1 MLISIIADSCQN
13 GSKVRL
19 VTLEIAIR
27 LLRTLVHQ
35 PSKGHCW
42 LQDSHLAM
50 IEGAR
55 EEATLQLRSFYKVWE
70 KVVYICAS
78 QR

>member
-1 MLISIIADSCQN
+1 
-13 GSKVRL
+13 VRL
-19 VTLEIAIR
+19 ATLELAMM

-35 PSKGHCW
+35 QTQCW
-42 LQDSHLAM
+42 LQDGHLAA

-70 KVVYICAS
+70 KVVYICARKRLPPS
-78 QR
+78 CALLPFRSPYFSS